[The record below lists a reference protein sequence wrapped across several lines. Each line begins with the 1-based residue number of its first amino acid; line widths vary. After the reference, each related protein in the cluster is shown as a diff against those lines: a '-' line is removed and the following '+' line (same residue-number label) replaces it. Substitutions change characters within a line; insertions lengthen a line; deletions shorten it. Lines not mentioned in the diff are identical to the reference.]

1 MRNEPAVRRAK
12 LGAELRRLRGR
23 AGLTSGKAAELVGWH
38 QSKIS
43 RMETGTSAAKA
54 ADVARLLDAYG
65 VTDPGQRTLLET
77 LATAPRGAREDRWWS
92 EYREL
97 LPAEYRDFISLE
109 ADASAVRTLE
119 TSVVPG
125 LLQTRRYA
133 LAVTRA
139 ALAGAAAREVESL
152 VEVRIARQ
160 AVLRSARPPRL
171 HAVLDEAVLRR
182 HVGGPGVMA
191 EQLRHL
197 RRMGTLPHVR
207 LQILPFAAGEHVGL
221 TGPFVIFSYSRSSD
235 LDVVVVDHLMSSLHL
250 ERKEDLRAYVA
261 AFASLQASALSHEE
275 SMSFVAALGAGAKE
289 AP

>member
-54 ADVARLLDAYG
+54 ADVTRLLDAYG

-92 EYREL
+92 EYREV

-139 ALAGAAAREVESL
+139 ALADAAAREVESL

-160 AVLRSARPPRL
+160 AVLRSTRPPRL

>member
-1 MRNEPAVRRAK
+1 MRKEPAVRRAK

-23 AGLTSGKAAELVGWH
+23 AGLTSGRAAKLVGWH

-43 RMETGTSAAKA
+43 RIETGTSAAKA
-54 ADVARLLDAYG
+54 ADVGRLLDAYG

-77 LATAPRGAREDRWWS
+77 LATAPHGDREDRWWS
-92 EYREL
+92 EYRDL
-97 LPAEYRDFISLE
+97 LPAAYRDFIRLE
-109 ADASAVRTLE
+109 AEASGVRTLE
-119 TSVVPG
+119 TSVIPG

-133 LAVTRA
+133 RAVTRA
-139 ALAGAAAREVESL
+139 AVAGAGRREVESL

-160 AVLRSARPPRL
+160 AVLRATRPLRL

-182 HVGGPGVMA
+182 PVGGPGVMA

-197 RRMGTLPHVR
+197 RRMGMLPHVR
-207 LQILPFAAGEHVGL
+207 VQILPFAAGEHVGL

-250 ERKEDLRAYVA
+250 ERKEDLRAYVS
-261 AFASLQASALSHEE
+261 AFASLQATALSYEE
-275 SMSFVAALGAGAKE
+275 SLSFIAALAADAKE

>member
-1 MRNEPAVRRAK
+1 MRNGPAVRRAK
-12 LGAELRRLRGR
+12 LGAELRRLRGV
-23 AGLTSGKAAELVGWH
+23 AGLTSGKAAERVGWH

-43 RMETGTSAAKA
+43 RIETGTSAAKA

-65 VTDPGQRTLLET
+65 VTDPELRALLES
-77 LATAPRGAREDRWWS
+77 LATAPRDGDGDRWWS
-92 EYREL
+92 AYREL
-97 LPAEYRDFISLE
+97 LPPAYRDFISLE
-109 ADASAVRTLE
+109 AEASAVRTLE

-139 ALAGAAAREVESL
+139 ALAGAARHEVEAL
-152 VEVRIARQ
+152 AEVRIARQ
-160 AVLRSARPPRL
+160 SVLRAARPLRL

-197 RRMGTLPHVR
+197 RRMGALPHVR
-207 LQILPFAAGEHVGL
+207 VQILPFSAGEHVGL

-250 ERKEDLRAYVA
+250 ERKEDLRAYVH

-275 SMSFVAALGAGAKE
+275 SMSFIAALGAGAKG

>member
-1 MRNEPAVRRAK
+1 MRDEPAVRRAK
-12 LGAELRRLRGR
+12 LGAELRRLRGS

-43 RMETGTSAAKA
+43 RIETGRSAAKA

-65 VTDPGQRTLLET
+65 VTEPELRTLLET
-77 LATAPRGAREDRWWS
+77 PATAPHECREDRWWS

-97 LPAEYRDFISLE
+97 LPAAYRDFISLE
-109 ADASAVRTLE
+109 AEATTVRTLE

-139 ALAGAAAREVESL
+139 AVANAAPREVESL

-160 AVLRSARPPRL
+160 AVLRATHPPHL

-191 EQLRHL
+191 EQLHHL
-197 RRMGTLPHVR
+197 GRMGALPYVHV
-207 LQILPFAAGEHVGL
+207 QILPFSAGEHVGL

-250 ERKEDLRAYVA
+250 ERKEDLRAYETT
-261 AFASLQASALSHEE
+261 FASLQASALSHEE
-275 SMSFVAALGAGAKE
+275 SLSFIAALGAGAKE